1 MALADGPIPLIGDL
15 FQFRLA
21 RNSGAAFSTFTG
33 SGPILGLVAIG
44 VVIMIFVVLGDAGH
58 RMEAISL
65 GLVLGGALGNLAD
78 RAFRGPG
85 FLDGRVVDWIYLSFF
100 PTFNAADTA
109 ITIGVVL
116 LLWHA
121 FVRR

>member
-1 MALADGPIPLIGDL
+1 MIGDL

-33 SGPILGLVAIG
+33 SGPLLGLVAIG

-58 RMEAISL
+58 RMEAVSL

-100 PTFNAADTA
+100 PTFNAADAA

-121 FVRR
+121 FARR